1 MACSRG
7 ISRETLKNELEC
19 SERTVDR
26 IVDDINNALSADL
39 EIVKAPNNNNEIC
52 YQLVSHKE
60 ENVPGFSFEE
70 VRYLATCRDLAA
82 PYLPEAVI
90 GRINRSLV
98 NLALHLEE
106 GQRRSVSGAPITFA
120 NKGYIDYGPHAE
132 TIKTLNEAIA
142 NRRVCSLCYLPMNER
157 TAKSYR
163 YAPGRI
169 VAMNG
174 VFYVQGHYLDEGSL
188 LPGHFITFLLHRI
201 TQITPGEEYF
211 HFNAFE
217 DTSRAFGLKWHE
229 PMRRQIHVAADAADY
244 VRDRIWS
251 ADQTI
256 EEQDDGGIIL
266 SVTTTSEKELQA
278 WVWSFGGL
286 AEIITPSSNEESQ
299 GQDTTASPA
308 PLAADPRVLQD

>member
-1 MACSRG
+1 MAESRE

-19 SERTVDR
+19 SEQTVER
-26 IVDDINNALSADL
+26 IVKDINHALSADL
-39 EIVKAPNNNNEIC
+39 EIIKITKNNKIC
-52 YQLVSHKE
+52 YQLISHKE
-60 ENVPGFSFEE
+60 EDIPGFSFEE

-90 GRINRSLV
+90 GRINHSLI

-106 GQRRSVSGAPITFA
+106 RQRHLVSGAPITFA

-132 TIKTLNEAIA
+132 TIKTLNDAIA
-142 NRRVCSLCYLPMNER
+142 RRCVCDVRYRPTNER
-157 TAKSYR
+157 TVKTHR

-174 VFYVQGHYLDEGSL
+174 VFYVQGHHLDEGSL
-188 LPGHFITFLLHRI
+188 LPGRSMTFLLHRI
-201 TQITPGEEYF
+201 TQIAPSGEYF
-211 HFNAFE
+211 QFNAFE
-217 DTSRAFGLKWHE
+217 DASRAFGLKWHE

-299 GQDTTASPA
+299 GQDTDDSPA